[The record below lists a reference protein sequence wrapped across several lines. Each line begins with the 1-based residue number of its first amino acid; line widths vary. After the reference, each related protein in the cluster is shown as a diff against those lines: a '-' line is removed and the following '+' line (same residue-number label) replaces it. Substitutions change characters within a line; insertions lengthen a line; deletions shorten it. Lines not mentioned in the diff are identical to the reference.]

1 MDKEFAT
8 KIARYYIRFGDIPVY
23 DIYQLLLELNTNSRK
38 EFDEKNTGAKMG
50 FNPVSPIYKV
60 LAMGEWNYLKARA
73 TGVNVLPYAT
83 IYLIHPDRDFIAGA
97 YQSDYVYD
105 AFIEVDG
112 TEYILDCL
120 IDPAND
126 KNVERIL
133 LALDGYMKN
142 YAFLHN
148 QVPLLRNVYIVD
160 RGIPKDGCIQM
171 ASLFSKKFPRRY
183 INDAKENNIRHRNN
197 DIIMRFNAN
206 LSNFHRSFGYS
217 MSKTI
222 DVREFMDMMDTRD
235 RFFDI
240 KCVNIAYSIACSYL
254 RLVQT
259 GVELIDRCNG
269 SDSLIGI
276 GQFGNAQFES

>member
-8 KIARYYIRFGDIPVY
+8 KIARSYIRFGDIPVY
-23 DIYQLLLELNTNSRK
+23 DIYQLLLELNTDSRK

-73 TGVNVLPYAT
+73 TGVNILPYAT
-83 IYLIHPDRDFIAGA
+83 VYLIHPDRDFIAGA

-112 TEYILDCL
+112 TELVLDCL

-133 LALDGYMKN
+133 LALDGYMRSN
-142 YAFLHN
+142 AFLNN
-148 QVPLLRNVYIVD
+148 QVPLLRNVYIID
-160 RGIPKDGCIQM
+160 KGIPKDGCIQIT
-171 ASLFSKKFPRRY
+171 SLFSQKYPRRY
-183 INDAKENNIRHRNN
+183 IDNAKKNNTYLKN
-197 DIIMRFNAN
+197 DIIARFNAN
-206 LSNFHRSFGYS
+206 LSNLHRSFDYC
-217 MSKTI
+217 MSKTLYT
-222 DVREFMDMMDTRD
+222 REFMDMMDTRD

-254 RLVQT
+254 RFVQT

-276 GQFGNAQFES
+276 GQFGNTQFEY